1 MTMLS
6 TTTYTSSSSALRR
19 RTIILLARL
28 RRSVNN
34 WVADM
39 LAYRERQAAI
49 HALHEF
55 SDHQLKDIGLYRGQ
69 IEHAINDASLQRT
82 QRRLWQ

>member
-6 TTTYTSSSSALRR
+6 TTTYTPSSSTFRR
-19 RTIILLARL
+19 RAIVLLARL
-28 RRSVNN
+28 RRSINN

-69 IEHAINDASLQRT
+69 IEHAINGTSRDQLLA
-82 QRRLWQ
+82 RLSQ

>member
-6 TTTYTSSSSALRR
+6 TTPYTSSSSALRR
-19 RTIILLARL
+19 RAIILLARL

-69 IEHAINDASLQRT
+69 IEYAINDATRQRT
-82 QRRLWQ
+82 QTRLWQ

>member
-6 TTTYTSSSSALRR
+6 TTTSMSAPSVLRR
-19 RTIILLARL
+19 RAIILLARL

-34 WVADM
+34 WVADV
-39 LAYRERQAAI
+39 LAHRERQAAI

-69 IEHAINDASLQRT
+69 IENAINGGSRDRMPA
-82 QRRLWQ
+82 RRSR

>member
-6 TTTYTSSSSALRR
+6 MTTYTPSPSAFRR
-19 RTIILLARL
+19 RAIVLLARL

-69 IEHAINDASLQRT
+69 IEHAINGTSRDQMLG
-82 QRRLWQ
+82 RLSQ